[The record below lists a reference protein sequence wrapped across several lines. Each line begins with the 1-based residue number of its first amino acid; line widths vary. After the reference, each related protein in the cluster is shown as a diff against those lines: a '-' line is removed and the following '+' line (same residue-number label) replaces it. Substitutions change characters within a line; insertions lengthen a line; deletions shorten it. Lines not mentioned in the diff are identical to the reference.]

1 MDNLGPSASADPPAL
16 SLDGVRMRP
25 IATSAGSV
33 ISAETVFEFTQNGPI
48 VSARY
53 TGGRIVLGVLVGV
66 LDSTRLTFRY
76 AQVHDDSGVNGGRSD
91 CDLSRDANGRLRL
104 TEHFTWDAD
113 LGSGTNV
120 LESLDPAG

>member
-1 MDNLGPSASADPPAL
+1 MDSLRSAASADPPAL
-16 SLDGVRMRP
+16 SLSGVRMRP
-25 IATSAGSV
+25 VTTSAGSV
-33 ISAETVFEFTQNGPI
+33 ISAETLFEFTQNGPV

-66 LDSTRLTFRY
+66 LHSTRLTFRY
-76 AQVHDDSGVNGGRSD
+76 AQVHDAGDVHGGRSD